1 MVYGHPMEF
10 DTSTTHCNL
19 HGKVPMKV
27 LVAFFF
33 SFFFFGLMNFNYQQ
47 NKEYYLLQKDVGTP

>member
-1 MVYGHPMEF
+1 MEF

-47 NKEYYLLQKDVGTP
+47 NKEYYILQKDVGTP